1 MNRQAHTGA
10 PGGRAPA
17 PGEPWLQAG
26 QVWQQW
32 ARRAAAGPFDL
43 LRAQYAGAVRA
54 GVIRP
59 SLLASSRFER
69 GVAQWESLVLGPW
82 ARER

>member
-1 MNRQAHTGA
+1 MSHAAGSMPSAGSAA
-10 PGGRAPA
+10 PDA
-17 PGEPWLQAG
+17 WLHAG

-32 ARRAAAGPFDL
+32 VRHAAASPFDL
-43 LRAQYAGAVRA
+43 VRAQYAGAVRA

-59 SLLASSRFER
+59 SLLAASRFER
-69 GVAQWESLVLGPW
+69 GMAQWESLVLGPW